1 MIIKENLKGF
11 EKALDIWNESKQAVR
26 IYLDISTGDL
36 MCFQYDNLIS
46 WEEFDSEK
54 VTEIM
59 ARNSMVL
66 LKEPFDYI
74 LDDEEFLEAINFS
87 LCLTNTDDYILKKYV
102 KQNKGLKKKEI
113 DDLEVLFLR
122 KE

>member
-26 IYLDISTGDL
+26 IYLDIYTGDL

-59 ARNSMVL
+59 ARNSVVL

>member
-1 MIIKENLKGF
+1 MLIKENLKGF
-11 EKALDIWNESKQAVR
+11 EKALDVWNESKQAVR

-36 MCFQYDNLIS
+36 MCFQYENLNS
-46 WEEFDSEK
+46 WEVFDSES
-54 VTEIM
+54 VREIM
-59 ARNSMVL
+59 ARNSVVL

-74 LDDEEFLEAINFS
+74 LGDEEFLEAINFS
-87 LCLTNTDDYILKKYV
+87 LCLISTDDYILKKYV
-102 KQNKGLKKKEI
+102 KENKGLKKKEI

>member
-54 VTEIM
+54 VREIM
-59 ARNSMVL
+59 ARNSVIL

-74 LDDEEFLEAINFS
+74 LNDEEFLEAINFS
-87 LCLTNTDDYILKKYV
+87 LCLINTDDYILKKYV
-102 KQNKGLKKKEI
+102 KENKGLKKKEI